1 MRRSS
6 LNDGVVRTRP
16 HALEVRS
23 KGMRHRHVITDGNLI
38 ILIPRSGDRPVS
50 GTVTK
55 EMTVIKYGLLM
66 HELVACLDSDRDVRF
81 ACEYGADA
89 SPAALLFF
97 VLVTV
102 AIDAHLHPLT
112 CGSPQCSCDP
122 AIGKCV
128 HCNVDRALRAADHG
142 HVDLFEVCIG

>member
-16 HALEVRS
+16 HALEVGR
-23 KGMRHRHVITDGNLI
+23 KGIRHRRVITDGNLI
-38 ILIPRSGDRPVS
+38 IMIPCSGDRPVS
-50 GTVTK
+50 GTVTE

-66 HELVACLDSDRDVRF
+66 HELIACLDSDRDIRF
-81 ACEYGADA
+81 ACEYGADT

-97 VLVTV
+97 VLITV
-102 AIDAHLHPLT
+102 AVDTHLHPMT

-122 AIGKCV
+122 AIGKGV
-128 HCNVDRALRAADHG
+128 HRNVDRA
-142 HVDLFEVCIG
+142 